1 MAPPKKKVDILDTHT
16 GLVIETYESLCE
28 YSRVSGRSKSIVWRE
43 VTREIR
49 KDQRYQAVYQ
59 EKTDPLF
66 KIDESKHWY
75 CEEHKVYIPTRTGA
89 PCPLCDSRDRKK
101 NDKKIIILDED

>member
-1 MAPPKKKVDILDTHT
+1 MAPPKKKIDILDTHT
-16 GLVIETYESLCE
+16 GIVIETYESLCE
-28 YSRVSGRSKSIVWRE
+28 YSRVSGRSKAAVCRE
-43 VTREIR
+43 TNGLVKKARRFT
-49 KDQRYQAVYQ
+49 AVYQ
-59 EKTDPLF
+59 ELSDPLF

-75 CEEHKVYIPTRTGA
+75 CTEHKVYIPTRTGA